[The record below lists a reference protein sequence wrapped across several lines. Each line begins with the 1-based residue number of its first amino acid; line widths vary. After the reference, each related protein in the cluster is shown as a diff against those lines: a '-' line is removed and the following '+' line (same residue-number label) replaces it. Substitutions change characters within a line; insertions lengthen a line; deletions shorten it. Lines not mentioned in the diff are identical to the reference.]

1 MADIKIQGPDGS
13 SFSFPVGT
21 PSDVIEGAMRSHYAT
36 YKPAAAPAKHADA
49 RDSFLGKVDSAVRG
63 AADTLTFSLADELAA
78 AGDAALNPLFGT
90 GKSGASFSERYAA
103 NKAAENAIDAADAEN
118 RAGYRIAGQVA
129 GGLTGG
135 VGLARNG
142 LSATSNAIN
151 AGKAMPAVIAASAK
165 EGAMLGGL
173 AGIGAGEGLEG
184 RAQGGAQGLATGAI
198 VGALAPPVISGVS
211 KVAGA
216 LSAPLM
222 ARLRPDEYASSA
234 VGEGLRRA
242 GMTADDV
249 AAALSA
255 ARADGQDVFTAAD
268 AMGNAGQRMLSTVAR
283 NPNDQRQAVVEAL
296 LSRQMDQGR
305 RVAGALQDA
314 SGTILTAR
322 QFEDMAVKQR
332 AADAAR
338 NYAPVKVD
346 TTAIDVSPAV
356 AAANRSISPAADNIA
371 RAQGA
376 VPTDL
381 AARAGIEAGEASIRD
396 PIRQALKEARSYLAS
411 DSLTVTNVEKA
422 FRAKTNIDQMIAGA
436 TEKGQ
441 GALVSELMPVQKALD
456 DALANTSKQYAA
468 ARDAY
473 SAASRPIDAMAT
485 GKTMASPRARSQDS
499 ISAFGALDTP
509 SQNAARIGYF
519 DPMISRAES
528 AAGSMTDSA
537 RPFLSNSMR
546 QELPVFA
553 APGQGE
559 RLTARLGREAQ
570 MSETAKAALGG
581 SKTADNLA
589 DAAEMAR
596 FDPGIMTSL
605 MRGRPIEAIMAAVAK
620 GQNEAKGLPPRVI
633 ERIAKVLMETDPAE
647 AQRVLSLAGDKT
659 ARSDGI
665 RAVASAIM
673 NNLGAGSAGRLAAP

>member
-21 PSDVIEGAMRSHYAT
+21 ASDVIEGAMRSHYAT
-36 YKPAAAPAKHADA
+36 YKAPAAAKPADA
-49 RDSFLGKVDSAVRG
+49 RDSLLGKVDSVVRG
-63 AADTLTFSLADELAA
+63 AADTLTFGLADELAA
-78 AGDAALNPLFGT
+78 AGDAALNPIFGT
-90 GKSGASFSERYAA
+90 GKAGGSFSERYAA
-103 NKAAENAIDAADAEN
+103 NKARENATDEADAEN
-118 RAGYRIAGQVA
+118 RGGYRIAGQLA
-129 GGLTGG
+129 GGVTGG
-135 VGLARNG
+135 VGLAKAG
-142 LSATSNAIN
+142 LSATANAVN
-151 AGKAMPAVIAASAK
+151 AGKTLPGVIAASAK
-165 EGAMLGGL
+165 EGAILGGL
-173 AGIGAGEGLEG
+173 SGAGAGEGVEG
-184 RAQGGAQGLATGAI
+184 RAQGAAQGIATGAV

-222 ARLRPDEYASSA
+222 ARLRPDEYANSA
-234 VGEGLRRA
+234 IGEGLKRA
-242 GMTADDV
+242 GMSADDI
-249 AAALSA
+249 AASLAA
-255 ARADGQDVFTAAD
+255 ARADGQEVFTAAD
-268 AMGNAGQRMLSTVAR
+268 AMGNAGQRMLSTVVR

-296 LSRQMDQGR
+296 LGRQMDQGR

-314 SGTILTAR
+314 SGTVLTAK
-322 QFEDMAVKQR
+322 QFEDMALKQR
-332 AADAAR
+332 ATDAAR
-338 NYAPVKVD
+338 NYAPVAVD
-346 TTAIDVSPAV
+346 TTAIDISPAV
-356 AAANRSISPAADNIA
+356 ALANRSISPVADNLA
-371 RAQGA
+371 NAAGA

-381 AARAGIEAGEASIRD
+381 VARRGIESGEAAIRD
-396 PIRQALKEARSYLAS
+396 PIREAIKTARSYLAA
-411 DSLTVTNVEKA
+411 DTLTVTNVEKA
-422 FRAKTNIDQMIAGA
+422 FRAKTNIDQMIASA
-436 TEKGQ
+436 VEKGR
-441 GALVSELMPVQKALD
+441 GAEAQALGPVRDALD
-456 DALANTSKQYAA
+456 AALAQTSPKYAA

-473 SAASRPIDAMAT
+473 SAASRPIDALNA
-485 GKTMASPRARSQDS
+485 GREMASPRARSQDS
-499 ISAFGALDTP
+499 ISSFGALDRP
-509 SQNAARIGYF
+509 AQNAARVGYF

-553 APGQGE
+553 ADGQAPILG
-559 RLTARLGREAQ
+559 RRLGREAQ
-570 MSETAKAALGG
+570 MSETAKASMGG

-605 MRGRPIEAIMAAVAK
+605 MRGRPIEAIMAAVSK

-647 AQRVLSLAGDKT
+647 AQRVLSMAGEKT